1 MIYSIYMNVYEYMV
15 WMSDN
20 ECISLKLRGQPK
32 ITWYQEKQDIRK
44 SRVKAWEYED
54 VLRIAV
60 LDYYIQNRP
69 QRPAVLFLAFTYI
82 I

>member
-1 MIYSIYMNVYEYMV
+1 MNEWQWVYFSQTEGPTKNNMV
-15 WMSDN
+15 S
-20 ECISLKLRGQPK
+20 G
-32 ITWYQEKQDIRK
+32 KQDIRK